1 MLTTLAIMIMTADA
15 LITKTA
21 NNHMNGGDGGN
32 GDGNEGKA
40 KECKYGDV
48 DNDHGEA
55 RSLRRTSQSRHR
67 KVPLA
72 REQKASDIDAPR
84 CPLVINTSLME

>member
-32 GDGNEGKA
+32 GDGAEGK
-40 KECKYGDV
+40 CQGV
-48 DNDHGEA
+48 HI
-55 RSLRRTSQSRHR
+55 L
-67 KVPLA
+67 
-72 REQKASDIDAPR
+72 
-84 CPLVINTSLME
+84 